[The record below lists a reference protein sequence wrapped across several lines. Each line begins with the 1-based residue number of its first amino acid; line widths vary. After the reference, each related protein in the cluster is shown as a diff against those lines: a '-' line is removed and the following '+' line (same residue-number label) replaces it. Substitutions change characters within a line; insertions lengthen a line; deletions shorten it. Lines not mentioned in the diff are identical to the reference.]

1 MHISVSTICCW
12 CCYCAFNS
20 SRLKF
25 MAYFSVHSKDNSF
38 HYSNSLLFSMFCSRF
53 YLSCNA
59 MLGYLFECQCN
70 SFLSVIHP
78 LPLNTTVM
86 AIFEIHSI
94 SFTFFVRFISW
105 SQYSQKEYLD
115 KSRSNAIDKANFIWH
130 VFYNNAGSSFND
142 SSFIA

>member
-1 MHISVSTICCW
+1 MCTFRFRPFAVDVVIVLLIHLVWNSWHIFRCILKIIVFTTAIVCCFQ
-12 CCYCAFNS
+12 CFVVAFI
-20 SRLKF
+20 
-25 MAYFSVHSKDNSF
+25 F
-38 HYSNSLLFSMFCSRF
+38 H
-53 YLSCNA
+53 A

-86 AIFEIHSI
+86 AIFEIYSI